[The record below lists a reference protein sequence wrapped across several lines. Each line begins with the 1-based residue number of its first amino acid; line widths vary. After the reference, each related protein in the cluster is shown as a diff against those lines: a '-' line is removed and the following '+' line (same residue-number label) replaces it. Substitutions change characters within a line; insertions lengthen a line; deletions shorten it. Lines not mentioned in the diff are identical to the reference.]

1 MPAGI
6 PVVLIRRQPGEA
18 DPVAGSLQ
26 QLSEFAWSAINRLA
40 AYALLNLLD
49 DPAMLALAFCSA

>member
-1 MPAGI
+1 MFAGL
-6 PVVLIRRQPGEA
+6 PVVLIRRQPGEG
-18 DPVAGSLQ
+18 DPVAGNLQ

-49 DPAMLALAFCSA
+49 DPAMLALAFCST